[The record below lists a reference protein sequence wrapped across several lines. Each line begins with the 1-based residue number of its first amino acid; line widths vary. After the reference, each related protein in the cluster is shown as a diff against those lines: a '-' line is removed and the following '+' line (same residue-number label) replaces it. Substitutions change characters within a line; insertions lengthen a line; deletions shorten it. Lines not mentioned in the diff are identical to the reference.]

1 MVTDTAYAIAEA
13 YRWQRR
19 LGNAV
24 IPAPHCHI
32 VANPAHPDVWDANHA
47 DEITA
52 RTEAEIDA
60 VFSAMDA
67 HLAHTSWRVVHADG
81 FTPDAFLSRLAFD
94 GFDERPVTIQM
105 ALEGDLTGR
114 GALVALRPVA
124 GDAEWQA
131 LLELALADHA
141 EGLRTGGLH
150 VSPEVTAGM
159 VAGYRAKS
167 ADYHFHLAIE
177 DGVPV
182 AYGAYAAA
190 PNGVGMIEDLFTLP
204 SARRRGIATAMIA
217 AFAERLRARGC
228 RTLFIGA
235 LAAER
240 PKHLYA
246 RLGFRPVGLART
258 WVRRVQGTGVKDRR
272 A

>member
-1 MVTDTAYAIAEA
+1 MATETAKAIADA

-19 LGNAV
+19 LGNALV
-24 IPAPHCHI
+24 PLSHCHI
-32 VANPAHPDVWDANHA
+32 VADPAHPDVWDSNHA
-47 DEITA
+47 DEVTA
-52 RTEAEIDA
+52 QTDAEIDA
-60 VFSAMDA
+60 VLAALDA
-67 HLAHTSWRVVHADG
+67 NLAHTSWRVIHTDG
-81 FTPDAFLSRLAFD
+81 FTPDAFLARLAFD
-94 GFDERPVTIQM
+94 GFEERPVTIQM
-105 ALEGDLTGR
+105 ALQGDLTKK
-114 GALVALRPVA
+114 GALVVLRPVR
-124 GDAEWQA
+124 GDAEWGA
-131 LLELALADHA
+131 LLELALVDHA
-141 EGLRTGGLH
+141 KGRRTGGLH
-150 VSPEVTAGM
+150 VAPEVTAGM

-182 AYGAYAAA
+182 GYGAHAAA

-204 SARRRGIATAMIA
+204 SARRQGIATAMIA
-217 AFAERLRARGC
+217 AFGERLRARGC
-228 RTLFIGA
+228 RTIFIGA

-258 WVRRVQGTGVKDRR
+258 WVRRAQGAGVKDGR